1 MIISAEMSKSFED
14 VNKMNDAVIVAR
26 VEMNPSKLMS
36 KLADAILGEVDRLV
50 PYVGYKLTASLTSE
64 DILKYLKTLTWMR
77 CEHVQ
82 DAPDKAFAPYRNLYR
97 RVEVPVLAY
106 QLFIAMGN
114 AFDKD
119 YAIKFL
125 PTYSIE
131 SKDVLS
137 LQEMQQLSDIF
148 LNLRTRGFASVTGM
162 PNTREGELDFMA
174 MCHVEEVV
182 KSYRNSHP
190 VYGFLAAFF
199 AQQQLNEITGTM
211 CRVVYGYDT
220 DYAMYV
226 QSIMQSLTAK
236 QPEVGHEP

>member
-1 MIISAEMSKSFED
+1 MISGTLSAAFED
-14 VNKMNDAVIVAR
+14 SKITNDAVIVAR

-36 KLADAILGEVDRLV
+36 HLADAILGEIERLV
-50 PYVGYKLTASLTSE
+50 PYVGYKPTAQLESK

-82 DAPDKAFAPYRNLYR
+82 AAPDKSFLPYRNLYR
-97 RVEVPVLAY
+97 VVEVPVLAY

-114 AFDKD
+114 AYDKD

-131 SKDVLS
+131 SEDLLS
-137 LQEMQQLSDIF
+137 LQEMQQLSDIL
-148 LNLRTRGFASVTGM
+148 LNIRTRGFASVSGM
-162 PNTREGELDFMA
+162 PNSRDGELDFMA
-174 MCHVEEVV
+174 MCHVEETV

-199 AQQQLNEITGTM
+199 AQQQLNQITGTM
-211 CRVVYGYDT
+211 SRVIYGFDT
-220 DYAMYV
+220 DYELYITSVMR
-226 QSIMQSLTAK
+226 SLTAK